1 MSEYQHI
8 KLEIDEGVATITLRS
23 PTSLNALHQ
32 SMRFELM
39 DAIDQLENT
48 EAVRVV
54 VLAGEGKAFCAG
66 ADLSEGMPGH
76 DNFMQQCEAEYK
88 PWLMGIHDS
97 SKVYI
102 AAVQGAAAGIG
113 SAVVMNC
120 DMVVM
125 AEDAYI
131 YQAFSAIGLI
141 PDGGATW
148 LLLQKL
154 GYQKAF
160 EMAANAGRLSSQEC
174 LDIGLANKRVPNEDL
189 MEVTLELAKQFSHGA
204 PLAQRALKKLMRRA
218 AHMTYSE
225 VIDEEA
231 RLQSELIQSEDSR
244 SAVDAFFKK
253 QKPIFKGK

>member
-1 MSEYQHI
+1 MSKYKHI
-8 KLEIDEGVATITLRS
+8 RLDIHERVATLTLCA

-32 SMRFELM
+32 SMRLELM
-39 DAIDQLENT
+39 DAVDHLEKND
-48 EAVRVV
+48 AVRVV

-76 DNFMQQCEAEYK
+76 DNFVQQCEAEYK

-141 PDGGATW
+141 PDGGVTW
-148 LLLQKL
+148 LLLQNL

-160 EMAANAGRLSSQEC
+160 EMAANAGWLSSQEC
-174 LDIGLANKRVPNEDL
+174 LDLGIANKRVPKAEL
-189 MEVTLELAKQFSHGA
+189 MEVTLELAKQFSLGA
-204 PLAQRALKKLMRRA
+204 PLAQIALKKLMRRA
-218 AHMTYSE
+218 VHMTYSE
-225 VIDEEA
+225 VINEEA

-244 SAVDAFFKK
+244 SAIDAFFKK
-253 QKPIFKGK
+253 QKPVFKGK